1 MEQQVIQ
8 KYVDK
13 FKNKIFISINK
24 KKNNFKK
31 LYFKEHVKLNIFN
44 SNQNSNEHLE
54 IRNQFKLKLAVSS
67 KQYGFVAFG
76 YKNGMLILILLV

>member
-1 MEQQVIQ
+1 MINFKI
-8 KYVDK
+8 KYL
-13 FKNKIFISINK
+13 FQLTK
-24 KKNNFKK
+24 KKINFKK

-76 YKNGMLILILLV
+76 YKNGILILILLV